1 MINLFSLQN
10 KKAVVTGGLGLIGK
24 AITMNLFKTGSET
37 IMLDVHD
44 ELGKKLVNQVH
55 NGSNRIFFE
64 YFDITKLDE
73 ITNNID
79 RIENKYGSIDIW
91 INSAYPRT
99 SDWGNK
105 LDKISIASWRENIDI
120 QLNSYC
126 ICSHEIA
133 RRMAERKKGSIINV
147 SSIQGVIAPDFSIY
161 EGLNMTSPPAYAA
174 IKAGILSYSRYLA
187 SYYGKDN
194 VRVNVVCPGGVFN
207 NQPEQFVERYNQ
219 KTLLGRMA
227 DPDEIA
233 KPIVFLASDAASY
246 ITGAV
251 IMIDGGWTTI

>member
-1 MINLFSLQN
+1 MNNLFSLKN
-10 KKAVVTGGLGLIGK
+10 KRAVITGGLGLIGK
-24 AITMNLFKTGSET
+24 AISMNLFKTGSET
-37 IMLDVHD
+37 IILDVND
-44 ELGKKLVNQVH
+44 ELGRVFVNKV
-55 NGSNRIFFE
+55 NGSINRMFFE
-64 YFDITKLDE
+64 YFDITKLE
-73 ITNNID
+73 EMSKNIEK
-79 RIENKYGSIDIW
+79 IEKKYGMIDIW

-99 SDWGNK
+99 PDWGNK
-105 LDKISIASWRENIDI
+105 LEVISIESWRENIDM

-126 ICSHEIA
+126 ICSNEIA
-133 RRMAERKKGSIINV
+133 KRMAKRKNGSIVNV

-207 NQPEQFVERYNQ
+207 NQPKQFIEKYNK

-227 DPDEIA
+227 KPEEIA

-251 IMIDGGWTTI
+251 LMIDGGWTTI